1 MDLGI
6 LSPDKYILLE
16 NLRSSPPAV
25 RHAMCGNKS
34 KKENVFHTYF
44 YFKEFFE
51 KIFFQ
56 KENRSDHF
64 LNIVYKERDGKI
76 VDKESDDLVTF
87 TNHSLNTDF

>member
-34 KKENVFHTYF
+34 KK
-44 YFKEFFE
+44 KMFFILFIIVVIQVSKSITE
-51 KIFFQ
+51 KWEDIVGIITGDLRHYLARYIWTLLIIRD
-56 KENRSDHF
+56 RS
-64 LNIVYKERDGKI
+64 G
-76 VDKESDDLVTF
+76 
-87 TNHSLNTDF
+87 